1 MTEAQAFLKDLRH
14 IMAEE
19 AARYQLDTLLPND
32 WTVQRAMEE
41 FKITENQARKIL
53 DSMFRRGYFL
63 KVKVANPN
71 GGGART
77 AYRPVEKKE
86 K

>member
-1 MTEAQAFLKDLRH
+1 MNDNQAFMKDLRN
-14 IMAEE
+14 IMAKE
-19 AARYQLDTLLPND
+19 AARYKLEPLLPTD
-32 WTVQRAMEE
+32 WTVQRAMDE
-41 FKITENQARKIL
+41 FELTENQARKVL
-53 DSMFRRGYFL
+53 YAMFKRGYFT
-63 KVKVANPN
+63 KVNVANPN